1 MASLSTG
8 AEVRLSSPTAGKAVW
23 AGRILSGIVTA
34 LLLMDGVMKLA
45 KPAPVVEAVAK
56 LGYPDSTTTGIGV
69 LLLVCT
75 VLYALP
81 RTAVLGAVLLTGY
94 LGGATATNLRVE
106 AGAFNVLFP
115 SIIGALVW
123 GGLMLRDR
131 RLTAVFP
138 LRN

>member
-8 AEVRLSSPTAGKAVW
+8 VEVGLTSPAAGKAVGV
-23 AGRILSGIVTA
+23 GRILSGVVTF
-34 LLLMDGVMKLA
+34 LLVVDGAMKLA

-56 LGYPDSTTTGIGV
+56 LGYPDSTTVGIG
-69 LLLVCT
+69 LLLLACT
-75 VLYALP
+75 LLYALP

-94 LGGATATNLRVE
+94 LGGATATNVRAE
-106 AGAFNVLFP
+106 AGAFAVLFP

-131 RLTAVFP
+131 RLTAIFP
-138 LRN
+138 LRS

>member
-8 AEVRLSSPTAGKAVW
+8 AEVGFSTQASKKAVW
-23 AGRILSGIVTA
+23 TGRILSGIVTA

-56 LGYPDSTTTGIGV
+56 LGYPDSTTVGIGV

-94 LGGATATNLRVE
+94 LGGATATNVRVE
-106 AGAFNVLFP
+106 AGTFSVLFP

-123 GGLMLRDR
+123 GGLMLRER

-138 LRN
+138 LRT